1 MSSVKTPS
9 KFGPKDSHDSNVN
22 LPGNNNGIASVIGA
36 ALFGNSNIQNS
47 DKLATE
53 GKKQGSIVENIE
65 QLVIGSKKAFEINNK
80 LQEGTVELN
89 TTINKTS
96 DSLKGSII
104 QFQESN
110 NNLLQALSLITAQE
124 LDLVNE
130 KIDLVNENIESI
142 NKSLIN
148 SVCKTIEIV
157 GLDITNKIPD
167 SETNSKSGN
176 SDNSSIHPKL
186 DLIKS
191 FVTSNNDL
199 LNKIIDNQKPID
211 LTAITDAISTLGNN
225 FETFI
230 SKPQE
235 IFIPD
240 DITTKI
246 VNVDAGVELI
256 VDALCTISDELIAIR
271 KTQDKGATGDDGN
284 VVKGVIDIII
294 NGADKDVIDSLKAL
308 SEVKITDDSLLSVK
322 QIENLKTYFERLDD
336 LFKTQVAVSKNAE
349 NAVKANQQTQK
360 AIKSSHKAAIDS
372 NNNVDDIK
380 QGTISLSELG
390 NFLFKAGMI
399 LMIGA
404 LFMMIP
410 GILKK
415 CLMFTAALSLFITA
429 VILPIQL
436 ISLINKDSKNFITSI
451 ANLKSLIISCGFLMM
466 LGSFFMMIPGIMKHA
481 LLFGVTLSLFIATLM
496 IPFAVIGSINKG
508 NTFTGINNVKS
519 LVITAAITMLIGA
532 LFIMLGGG
540 KYVKSALLFGVALG
554 TFILLVLLPI
564 TLYGVFVKDGVK
576 GLHEINKLVVTA
588 TLVMMVGALFVMLG
602 GGKFIKNALA
612 FGILL
617 SVFIGLILLPI
628 TIYSILVFKANKTLH
643 NITTLIVV
651 CTVIM
656 MIGALFTMNPILV
669 IFALAFGLLLATF
682 ITLVLSP
689 IIMFSFLE
697 RIAMRSLMKF
707 TILLVVCT
715 VIMMV
720 GAYFVQDWKRVV
732 SALAFTL
739 LLAAFI
745 SGTMFAIGVFS
756 KKYPGALKDMA
767 IYALVIGVTGGVLML
782 GAILMSKYGWEALAF
797 AVLLTA
803 FIFLTMKAIEFG
815 AANNK
820 RIGAGAFAFKQIA
833 IAIGFISVSIGLLAI
848 ISAEYG
854 WDNVLYSAITLLACT
869 GILMTMFK
877 FLGNSIP
884 TISQGS
890 VSILMIGA
898 SLIILAGVI
907 GIIAFIGDTFGWG
920 AVIGGVIALVAIA
933 FSFAKVYS
941 IMAEAAAPVTEG
953 AIVMIAIASSLLIMS
968 AAIGLIAFIGDTFGW
983 GAVIG
988 GVTMLVVIAGL
999 LTAVYFI
1006 VAEAAVPVTA
1016 GSMVMV
1022 AIASSLLI
1030 MSAAIGV
1037 IALIGDTFGW
1047 GAVVGGV
1054 LTLVVIAGILGNLY
1068 LVIAIAGVAVTAGA
1082 VVLLAIAGSLGV
1094 LTLVVWGIVALV
1106 DTYSADKIVSAPGII
1121 LSFLVDMLPLFATL
1135 IPLGV
1140 LAIPATAG
1148 LLLMTPAVLILS
1160 TLLLAMGV
1168 AIKHF
1173 REGIEGFDISSIGKV
1188 IEEFIDSAPD
1198 FSLKAYLSTI
1208 SSLTRVRSLVY
1219 IMSDVTR
1226 IVAAAVQSIASLAVP
1241 TKWNADGEPIKFRQL
1256 KEDDFIAAGNSI
1268 RSIMIT
1274 LSDAIVT
1281 TYTTYPKLF
1290 GSNAKDILYKV
1301 LILTLTQSFILHV
1314 LCAGISSYAQLLIPT
1329 KWNKEGEPVK
1339 FRPMTEVDFN
1349 NAANGIA
1356 NVMTTIAKAIS
1367 DTYTNNDDLFGS
1379 NAEAI
1384 LYKVRRLALS
1394 ESFMLHVLSS
1404 GIKSYAQIMIP
1415 TKWNKDGIAT
1425 EYRQMGTEEFTQA
1438 AENIAAVLKTM
1449 SFAILS
1455 VWDGKEYSIKVGDET
1470 IKFGGDGKALGW
1482 YTLLVPYIIDSLM
1495 PMGDLIASISS
1506 GMASYAKL
1514 VIPIDWD
1521 RKGRPIKFQQ
1531 MSKQQFQEAGE
1542 NIANVITSLATAVQK
1557 GYDSIK
1563 PNNVWSTLFGPS
1575 PEEKIQAL
1583 LPLGELISSIAEGL
1597 ASYAALQI
1605 PTKWDRKGRPVGYRT
1620 LGKDDFKLAAQN
1632 ISDIILTLGAA
1643 IAISYDGGTIKFS
1656 DGSGWTIGKGL
1667 NDVVD
1672 VDDLKTIIESY
1683 ALMGDLISNI
1693 AEGVADY
1700 AALKIPLGWD
1710 RKGRPVAYRPFE
1722 PGNFT
1727 SAAQNISDILLTL
1740 GLAISAS
1747 YNGGVISLN
1756 NGAELKIVKG
1766 LSDIVDPDELKEII
1780 EAYASMGDLIS
1791 NIAAGIQAYA
1801 NLSVPRYGSNGKITS
1816 ATPMKGEDMETAGE
1830 NIVKILMAV
1839 LIGGEDSK
1847 NIESKNIEKGII
1859 GAYNLLKDYNL
1870 EDDISD
1876 IIESLASSGELISNI
1891 STGIA
1896 DYADLK
1902 IATRWD
1908 KEGKPIKY
1916 RQLKE
1921 KDFEAA
1927 ANNIA
1932 TVLAITTKS
1941 IIWAWEGG
1949 ELKINNKTYGN
1960 ADSDGISKIF
1970 KDAAMFGD
1978 ITEQL
1983 GKVGNLLSSIAK
1995 GIGDFAALQIPNKW
2009 NDQGNPI
2016 GYLKLTDNDFI
2027 KASENIATIVTMM
2040 FDALINVVKTKPEYF
2055 EADADITFKNVVE
2068 SVTGVGNI
2076 IKNIADGINTF
2087 AKGGIPKYDKEGKI
2101 VGYDKIKNEDI
2112 LLMTANVKLVMS
2124 ALTHAVISAGSMIDT
2139 LSSSEEFKSA
2149 IDNVSKIGSLVKNIA
2164 EGVQAWA
2171 NMKMPTGGWK
2181 SDGSAKGYRKLKPED
2196 ITNAKANIV
2205 HIVKTLCEAMIEAA
2219 NTKLSNGVILANF
2232 ADSDVIPNILVVT
2245 GDITDII
2252 NNLSDIVKNI
2262 GEFKIP
2268 TGYKSDGSVKGYNK
2282 LTDEDINAFAATI
2295 SNLLTIIPQTIS
2307 DVYTSNSKLF
2317 TEDFIKTT
2325 TEIYNVIGNIDSLVN
2340 GLMSLINTFSD
2351 NGEKLQKFINYT
2363 SSLDIAKTSEGTIIP
2378 TVKIIAD
2385 TYAIFDDL
2393 CKLAKLLKD
2402 NSPEDTSKLNSNWT
2416 TFLGNISTLIS
2427 DLTFSIVDPVSENI
2441 EAIQKL
2447 FIKGKSSDNEY
2458 KIGILG
2464 DLVTIYGDLAKIG
2477 EIYGNE
2483 KTISSLKSFNDN
2495 INTIDETLTNFS
2507 DIFTTLIDNVIVN
2520 LIDNKQSIDM
2530 VSSSGSNSNNTNTK
2544 LSTFESIYNIFSD
2557 TNYILK
2563 TISEFNEVDTN
2574 TVLNNITSFG
2584 NIFDAIVINVVSKL
2598 VANKQYID
2606 TVVAD
2611 MSSNNELKLK
2621 STEELSAIITD
2632 VNTIISKLSEDISLF
2647 GFIKEFKFDTFA
2659 KNITNFRDIFTS
2671 VLNGVIIPVIKYNN
2685 QLFSFIQLTSTTQSE
2700 NNLYKCAVFNDIY
2713 TIVKDVYTF
2722 TEKLGDLDDFKL
2734 KGVDIIV
2741 KTTRDLY
2748 NIISSLVN
2756 YIVDPA
2762 LTYHEK
2768 ISLLYTKPGV
2778 RPQDKVIFYTGV
2790 ISDIYGVIK
2799 DVNDLVNLTNNT
2811 VHDISSFGEGLTI
2824 LGDGL
2829 MCVIEALNKYEY
2841 KEGFAK
2847 GTEQLNKFIKNTVN
2861 QIDIEKIDRLISLT
2875 TSLNNLADKT
2885 TNLDELTK
2893 AIADDLTT
2901 ALEELTKRMDESK
2914 QVIQLSEQI
2923 QQKRYQIITQVVS
2936 EMRNIVS
2943 EPIDVII
2950 SVKNQTE
2957 TTPESRQSGTNGGK
2971 ETPGQSNGDDPK
2983 EVTSSNNGR
2992 PDDNSDQKQDK
3003 RSSGKRSGRTL
3014 TELSKRL
3021 DDVEKDVNNLKKKG
3035 QGSIGGQ

>member
-1 MSSVKTPS
+1 
-9 KFGPKDSHDSNVN
+9 
-22 LPGNNNGIASVIGA
+22 
-36 ALFGNSNIQNS
+36 
-47 DKLATE
+47 
-53 GKKQGSIVENIE
+53 
-65 QLVIGSKKAFEINNK
+65 
-80 LQEGTVELN
+80 
-89 TTINKTS
+89 
-96 DSLKGSII
+96 
-104 QFQESN
+104 
-110 NNLLQALSLITAQE
+110 
-124 LDLVNE
+124 
-130 KIDLVNENIESI
+130 
-142 NKSLIN
+142 
-148 SVCKTIEIV
+148 
-157 GLDITNKIPD
+157 
-167 SETNSKSGN
+167 
-176 SDNSSIHPKL
+176 
-186 DLIKS
+186 
-191 FVTSNNDL
+191 
-199 LNKIIDNQKPID
+199 
-211 LTAITDAISTLGNN
+211 
-225 FETFI
+225 
-230 SKPQE
+230 
-235 IFIPD
+235 
-240 DITTKI
+240 
-246 VNVDAGVELI
+246 
-256 VDALCTISDELIAIR
+256 
-271 KTQDKGATGDDGN
+271 
-284 VVKGVIDIII
+284 
-294 NGADKDVIDSLKAL
+294 
-308 SEVKITDDSLLSVK
+308 
-322 QIENLKTYFERLDD
+322 
-336 LFKTQVAVSKNAE
+336 
-349 NAVKANQQTQK
+349 
-360 AIKSSHKAAIDS
+360 
-372 NNNVDDIK
+372 
-380 QGTISLSELG
+380 
-390 NFLFKAGMI
+390 
-399 LMIGA
+399 
-404 LFMMIP
+404 
-410 GILKK
+410 
-415 CLMFTAALSLFITA
+415 
-429 VILPIQL
+429 
-436 ISLINKDSKNFITSI
+436 
-451 ANLKSLIISCGFLMM
+451 
-466 LGSFFMMIPGIMKHA
+466 
-481 LLFGVTLSLFIATLM
+481 
-496 IPFAVIGSINKG
+496 
-508 NTFTGINNVKS
+508 
-519 LVITAAITMLIGA
+519 
-532 LFIMLGGG
+532 
-540 KYVKSALLFGVALG
+540 
-554 TFILLVLLPI
+554 
-564 TLYGVFVKDGVK
+564 
-576 GLHEINKLVVTA
+576 
-588 TLVMMVGALFVMLG
+588 
-602 GGKFIKNALA
+602 
-612 FGILL
+612 
-617 SVFIGLILLPI
+617 
-628 TIYSILVFKANKTLH
+628 
-643 NITTLIVV
+643 
-651 CTVIM
+651 
-656 MIGALFTMNPILV
+656 
-669 IFALAFGLLLATF
+669 
-682 ITLVLSP
+682 
-689 IIMFSFLE
+689 
-697 RIAMRSLMKF
+697 
-707 TILLVVCT
+707 
-715 VIMMV
+715 
-720 GAYFVQDWKRVV
+720 
-732 SALAFTL
+732 
-739 LLAAFI
+739 
-745 SGTMFAIGVFS
+745 MFAIGVFS

-907 GIIAFIGDTFGWG
+907 SIIAFIGDTFGWG

-933 FSFAKVYS
+933 FSFAQVYS
-941 IMAEAAAPVTEG
+941 IMAEAAAPVNAG

-968 AAIGLIAFIGDTFGW
+968 AAIGVIALIGDTFGW

-988 GVTMLVVIAGL
+988 GVLMLVVIAGL
-999 LTAVYFI
+999 LTSVYFI

-1016 GSMVMV
+1016 GAMVMV

-1106 DTYSADKIVSAPGII
+1106 EEYGEDKIIGAPGII
-1121 LSFLVDMLPLFATL
+1121 LSFLVDMMGVFATL
-1135 IPLGV
+1135 IPLGL
-1140 LAIPATAG
+1140 LAIPATAA
-1148 LLLMTPAVLILS
+1148 LYSIAPAALMLS
-1160 TLLLAMGV
+1160 TILLAMGV

-1173 REGIEGFDISSIGKV
+1173 REGIEGFDISSIGKT
-1188 IEEFIDSAPD
+1188 IEDFIDSAPD
-1198 FSLKAYLSTI
+1198 FSLKAYLSAI
-1208 SSLTRVRSLVY
+1208 SSLKRVRSLVY
-1219 IMSDVTR
+1219 TMSDVTR

-1274 LSDAIVT
+1274 LSDAIIT

-1290 GSNAKDILYKV
+1290 GDEAEYILYKV
-1301 LILTLTQSFILHV
+1301 RRLALTQSFILYV
-1314 LCAGISSYAQLLIPT
+1314 LCAGISSYAELLIPT
-1329 KWNKEGEPVK
+1329 KWNKEGEPIK
-1339 FRPMTEVDFN
+1339 FRTMTEVDFN

-1356 NVMTTIAKAIS
+1356 NVMTTIAKAIN
-1367 DTYTNNDDLFGS
+1367 DTYTNNKKLFGS

-1542 NIANVITSLATAVQK
+1542 NIAKVITSLATAVQK

-1563 PNNVWSTLFGPS
+1563 PNNVWSPLFGPS

-1683 ALMGDLISNI
+1683 ASMGDLISNI

-1710 RKGRPVAYRPFE
+1710 RKGRPVAYRPFK
-1722 PGNFT
+1722 PGDFT

-1816 ATPMKGEDMETAGE
+1816 ATPMKGEDMVTAGE

-1847 NIESKNIEKGII
+1847 NVEFKNIKTGII
-1859 GAYNLLKDYNL
+1859 GAYNLLQDNDL
-1870 EDDISD
+1870 EEDISD
-1876 IIESLASSGELISNI
+1876 IIESLASTGELISNI

-1921 KDFEAA
+1921 KDFAAA

-2055 EADADITFKNVVE
+2055 ETDADITFKNVVE

-2112 LLMTANVKLVMS
+2112 LLMTGNVQLVMS
-2124 ALTHAVISAGSMIDT
+2124 ALTRAVISAGNMIDT
-2139 LSSSEEFKSA
+2139 LSSTEEFNSA

-2164 EGVQAWA
+2164 EGIQAWA
-2171 NMKMPTGGWK
+2171 NMKMPTGWK
-2181 SDGSAKGYRKLKPED
+2181 SDGSAKGYRKIKDTD

-2219 NTKLSNGVILANF
+2219 NTKLSNGKILADF
-2232 ADSDVIPNILVVT
+2232 ADSDIIPNILAVT
-2245 GDITDII
+2245 GDITDVI

-2282 LTDEDINAFAATI
+2282 LTEEDINAFAATI

-2363 SSLDIAKTSEGTIIP
+2363 SSLDIAKTSEGTIMP

-2416 TFLGNISTLIS
+2416 TFLENISTLIS

-2713 TIVKDVYTF
+2713 TIIKDVLTF
-2722 TEKLGDLDDFKL
+2722 NEKIGDLDDFNL
-2734 KGVDIIV
+2734 KGVNIIIN
-2741 KTTRDLY
+2741 TTKDLY
-2748 NIISSLVN
+2748 NIINSLVK
-2756 YIVDPA
+2756 YIVNPA
-2762 LTYHEK
+2762 ITYHEK
-2768 ISLLYTKPGV
+2768 ISLLYTTPGV

-2811 VHDISSFGEGLTI
+2811 VHEDISSFGEGLTI

-2957 TTPESRQSGTNGGK
+2957 TTPESQQSGTDGGK
-2971 ETPGQSNGDDPK
+2971 KTTDNHGTTPTDTSGTTSPGTAVDNSGDNDNKNKEKSRSSKGSNGKLNECLVLLNTIDANVK
-2983 EVTSSNNGR
+2983 KLAS
-2992 PDDNSDQKQDK
+2992 
-3003 RSSGKRSGRTL
+3003 
-3014 TELSKRL
+3014 
-3021 DDVEKDVNNLKKKG
+3021 KKG
-3035 QGSIGGQ
+3035 TSLTN